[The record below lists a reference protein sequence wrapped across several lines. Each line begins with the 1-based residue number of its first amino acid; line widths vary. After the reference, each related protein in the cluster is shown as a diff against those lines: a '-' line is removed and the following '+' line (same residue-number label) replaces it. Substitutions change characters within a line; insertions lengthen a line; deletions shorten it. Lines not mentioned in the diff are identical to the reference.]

1 MVYVRTYECLTS
13 LLKALQWQSKID
25 RNTID
30 QIKSLIN
37 PPALVG
43 VIMEMMLTLL
53 QHNSSV
59 DATTN
64 GGEESLSSHHSS
76 IMNLQKKRSANTL
89 QNSKLDREQW
99 QAIQLA
105 IGDSQKFLDLLG
117 AFKWENGLDTYSINL
132 IESML
137 VTSKNSDQLQGMVQA
152 SPGSASGPTALISVN
167 TARYASEAVAI
178 MCAYVIAIADYHY
191 LIEPCHQASDN
202 VLQCMN
208 AYRRLQNSGRSLSS
222 TGDVEFIPITH
233 RFLSGTTEG
242 IDEIAE
248 LELDEDALQSEIEYI
263 ESEYDKLVIKKHKLG
278 LECSNLS
285 EKLKLAKQLLER

>member
-1 MVYVRTYECLTS
+1 MYECVTS
-13 LLKALQWQSKID
+13 LLQALQWQSKID

-53 QHNSSV
+53 HHNSLG
-59 DATTN
+59 DTPTD
-64 GGEESLSSHHSS
+64 GGEESLSAHHSS
-76 IMNLQKKRSANTL
+76 IVNLQKKRSANTL

-117 AFKWENGLDTYSINL
+117 AFKWENGLDTYSMNL

-137 VTSKNSDQLQGMVQA
+137 VTSKNSDQSQSTAQA
-152 SPGSASGPTALISVN
+152 SPSSTSGPTALISVS

-178 MCAYVIAIADYHY
+178 MCAYVIAIVDYHY
-191 LIEPCHQASDN
+191 LIEPCQQASDN
-202 VLQCMN
+202 VLRYMN
-208 AYRRLQNSGRSLSS
+208 AYRKLQNSGRNMSS
-222 TGDVEFIPITH
+222 TGEVEFIPITH
-233 RFLSGTTEG
+233 RFLSATTEG
-242 IDEIAE
+242 VDELAE
-248 LELDEDALQSEIEYI
+248 LEEDALQNEIESI
-263 ESEYDKLVIKKHKLG
+263 ECEYDKLVIKKHKLG

>member
-1 MVYVRTYECLTS
+1 
-13 LLKALQWQSKID
+13 
-25 RNTID
+25 
-30 QIKSLIN
+30 
-37 PPALVG
+37 
-43 VIMEMMLTLL
+43 MLTLL
-53 QHNSSV
+53 HHNSLG
-59 DATTN
+59 DAPTD
-64 GGEESLSSHHSS
+64 GGEDSLSSHHSS

-89 QNSKLDREQW
+89 QNSKLEREQW

-137 VTSKNSDQLQGMVQA
+137 VTSKNSDQLQSMVQA
-152 SPGSASGPTALISVN
+152 SPLSASGPTALISVS

-191 LIEPCHQASDN
+191 LIEPCQQASGN

-208 AYRRLQNSGRSLSS
+208 AYRKLQNSGRSMSN
-222 TGDVEFIPITH
+222 GGEIEFIPITH
-233 RFLSGTTEG
+233 RFLSATTEG

-248 LELDEDALQSEIEYI
+248 LEEDALQGEIESI
-263 ESEYDKLVIKKHKLG
+263 ESKYDKLVIKKHKLG
-278 LECSNLS
+278 LESSSLS